1 MKDIYKVFEF
11 DLITKQIEPYCRTEI
26 GLNKIRSLVMFDNE
40 DDLKDELSH
49 LKEMMGYIVKY
60 RNLKITPHKD
70 LTNMFSL
77 IEKGGCGNIDFFYQV
92 SLYLENAKD
101 IRNESSK
108 DDSFPFIMELIR
120 KLEECDSLRNEI
132 ERIITKDLQIADN
145 ASPLLRDIRKS
156 LHQEESGQQKI
167 INQLLLKYKDYLNN
181 ERVALRNGAF
191 ALPIKAHY
199 KSRVDGIVID
209 ESDTGLTLF
218 IEPSEIIA
226 SNNKIMRLKE
236 KEKEEI
242 NRIIDELTL
251 HVLNHLEEIR
261 IDQEILCY
269 MDFLLSKANYALD
282 EDDIVGEL
290 VDERIISLKGARHP
304 LIDKKKVVRNSY
316 ILDKQKIMLITG
328 PNAGG
333 KTVSIKLI
341 GLCIIMHQCALAL
354 PTIEEAKLCFFENLY
369 VDMGDNQSLLDNL
382 STFSGHI
389 SSLKEIVKGTNNR
402 SMVIL
407 DEIGTGTSP
416 LEGEALAIGFIE
428 YLHKKDSFGVLTSH
442 FDGLK
447 NYALENDYILNA
459 SMAFSE
465 ERIEPT
471 YHLRLGVAGKSYGLE
486 MASRLGLSNDILNT
500 ANQYIESKK
509 ETDKE
514 ITLSLLQHKLE
525 ENESL
530 TLELEEKMNETNKK
544 LLEIEK
550 EKKNLLALQEE
561 IRMNA
566 EEEKEKI
573 IEETKGKIDA
583 IYEEFKKS
591 ESYKLHEIITA
602 KRNLDLLH
610 SEEEEEEEE
619 SISLKINDYVSVSS
633 FGARGKVIR
642 LNGDKV
648 TILTD
653 TGMNLNC
660 KTNQCKKVEKVK
672 KTTNKTYVSSY
683 KVDKKVP
690 LECNVIG
697 YFVND
702 ALPVIDKYLDDALT
716 ARYSEVRIIHG
727 AGTGKLRSAVHDY
740 LRGRK
745 DIVSFRLGGLGEGSV
760 GATVV
765 TLKK

>member
-1 MKDIYKVFEF
+1 MSEQLKAFPYVNGGLFADENVLIPPFTDELRTMLLDQASDEFDWSDISPTIFGAVFEST
-11 DLITKQIEPYCRTEI
+11 LNPETRRKGGMHYTSIENIHKVIDP
-26 GLNKIRSLVMFDNE
+26 LFL

-132 ERIITKDLQIADN
+132 ERIITKDLQITDN

-251 HVLNHLEEIR
+251 HVLNHGEEIR

-369 VDMGDNQSLLDNL
+369 V
-382 STFSGHI
+382 
-389 SSLKEIVKGTNNR
+389 
-402 SMVIL
+402 
-407 DEIGTGTSP
+407 
-416 LEGEALAIGFIE
+416 
-428 YLHKKDSFGVLTSH
+428 
-442 FDGLK
+442 
-447 NYALENDYILNA
+447 
-459 SMAFSE
+459 
-465 ERIEPT
+465 
-471 YHLRLGVAGKSYGLE
+471 
-486 MASRLGLSNDILNT
+486 
-500 ANQYIESKK
+500 
-509 ETDKE
+509 
-514 ITLSLLQHKLE
+514 
-525 ENESL
+525 
-530 TLELEEKMNETNKK
+530 
-544 LLEIEK
+544 
-550 EKKNLLALQEE
+550 
-561 IRMNA
+561 
-566 EEEKEKI
+566 
-573 IEETKGKIDA
+573 
-583 IYEEFKKS
+583 
-591 ESYKLHEIITA
+591 
-602 KRNLDLLH
+602 
-610 SEEEEEEEE
+610 
-619 SISLKINDYVSVSS
+619 
-633 FGARGKVIR
+633 
-642 LNGDKV
+642 
-648 TILTD
+648 
-653 TGMNLNC
+653 
-660 KTNQCKKVEKVK
+660 
-672 KTTNKTYVSSY
+672 
-683 KVDKKVP
+683 
-690 LECNVIG
+690 
-697 YFVND
+697 
-702 ALPVIDKYLDDALT
+702 
-716 ARYSEVRIIHG
+716 
-727 AGTGKLRSAVHDY
+727 
-740 LRGRK
+740 
-745 DIVSFRLGGLGEGSV
+745 
-760 GATVV
+760 
-765 TLKK
+765 